1 MRERFHMCVRQYT
14 VSYFNHDGVAVLAR
28 LATAAK
34 IHPQTP
40 NRDAIQEVFSD
51 QFKED
56 PFKLTLIIM

>member
-1 MRERFHMCVRQYT
+1 MRERFRPCVRQYT
-14 VSYFNHDGVAVLAR
+14 VSYFNDDGVAVLAQ

-40 NRDAIQEVFSD
+40 HRDAIQEVSSN

-56 PFKLTLIIM
+56 LAFVLI